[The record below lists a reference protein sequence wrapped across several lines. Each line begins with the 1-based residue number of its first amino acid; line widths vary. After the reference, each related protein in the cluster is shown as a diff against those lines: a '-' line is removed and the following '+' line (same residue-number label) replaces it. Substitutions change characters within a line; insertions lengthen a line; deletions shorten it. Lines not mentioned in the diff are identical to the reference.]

1 MSEDMFRVPS
11 SLLKEFLKV
20 SATNISSE
28 DGKHLETLTFLL
40 GFEENGIKY
49 GTHLIFPRQ
58 QGQPDYVIDEGKHLI
73 HQSLNILIDSNVFH
87 VVTNFSHQFVIDSLF
102 HAEFKTHFDS

>member
-11 SLLKEFLKV
+11 SLIKDFLKV

-58 QGQPDYVIDEGKHLI
+58 QGQPDHVIDEGKCLI
-73 HQSLNILIDSNVFH
+73 FRFQ
-87 VVTNFSHQFVIDSLF
+87 VTFSTPFEQFLGLL
-102 HAEFKTHFDS
+102 E